1 MASLL
6 AKFRID
12 YHDVTV
18 IPDVTRKAKDE
29 TKSEFLEIAA
39 RAKIGDEELASHKEK
54 TNRHLRLAE
63 SLREYSSDSEM
74 VVMWVYFDNSM
85 IWDDFVVSANTIY
98 FYDLIALLIAYLEF
112 QTIPVSNLFV

>member
-18 IPDVTRKAKDE
+18 IPDVTRKAKDD
-29 TKSEFLEIAA
+29 TKAEFLEIAH
-39 RAKIGDEELASHKEK
+39 RANIDDVEIASHREK

-63 SLREYSSDSEM
+63 SLREYSSESEM
-74 VVMWVYFDNSM
+74 VVM
-85 IWDDFVVSANTIY
+85 
-98 FYDLIALLIAYLEF
+98 
-112 QTIPVSNLFV
+112 